1 MKDNT
6 PFIAVILLF
15 VMFIA
20 ISYNAERTRRDMEN
34 FKEDVR
40 QMMNKM
46 DDSGDLKDYMDDST
60 VQQIYNYTHN
70 LNKN

>member
-1 MKDNT
+1 MKDYT
-6 PFIAVILLF
+6 PFITVVLLF

-20 ISYNAERTRRDMEN
+20 ISYDAERTRTDMEN

-40 QMMNKM
+40 LMMNKM
-46 DDSGDLKDYMDDST
+46 DDSGDLEDYMGDSA
-60 VQQIYNYTHN
+60 VQHIYNYTHN